1 MDLRLIDIICPEC
14 NNKAEFLSNE
24 IVVVSC
30 TWCPSNEGKIIC
42 LKCGLIK
49 NGVFN
54 QEMYY
59 FQIPVGNRYLYA
71 RNRENLIALRKY
83 FDENLKIDDPNMDFP
98 REFYVNKIVLIKSID
113 KRLKKE
119 RKVY

>member
-1 MDLRLIDIICPEC
+1 MDLKSTDIICPEC
-14 NNKAEFLSNE
+14 NSKAEFLSDE
-24 IVVVSC
+24 EVVINC
-30 TWCPSNEGKIIC
+30 KYRPSKEGKIIC
-42 LKCGLIK
+42 SKCGLIK
-49 NGVFN
+49 NSVLN
-54 QEMYY
+54 LEMYY

-98 REFYVNKIVLIKSID
+98 REFYINKVALIKSID

-119 RKVY
+119 LKV